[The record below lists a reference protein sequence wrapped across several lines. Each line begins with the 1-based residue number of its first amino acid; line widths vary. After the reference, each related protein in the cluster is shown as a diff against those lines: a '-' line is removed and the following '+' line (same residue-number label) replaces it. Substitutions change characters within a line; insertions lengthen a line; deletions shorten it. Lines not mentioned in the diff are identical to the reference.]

1 MIRAVFFDFGS
12 VLIRDEDNSKREAW
26 EKRLGLSPGELA
38 VAVFESEA
46 AARATVG
53 EVTTAEMWQ
62 QIGER
67 LRLDAEQCRQLRTDF
82 FRGDNLNAELVEFAR
97 ELRPRYRLAILSN
110 AWSDARRIFSQ
121 VYGLDAVFE
130 TMIISAE
137 VGLAKPDPR
146 IYHLAVERLDVRP
159 EEAVFL
165 DDRLENVE
173 AAQAVG
179 LRAIH
184 FRDNAQAIAEV
195 RVYLDAG

>member
-12 VLIRDEDNSKREAW
+12 VLIRDGDNSKREAW

-38 VAVFESEA
+38 ATIFESEA

-67 LRLDAEQCRQLRTDF
+67 LQLDDEQRRQLRADF

-97 ELRPRYRLAILSN
+97 ELQPRYKLAILSN
-110 AWSDARRIFSQ
+110 AWSNARRIFSQ
-121 VYGLDAVFE
+121 VYGLDDIFE

-146 IYHLAVERLDVRP
+146 IYHLAVEHLDVYP
-159 EEAVFL
+159 EEAIFL

-179 LRAIH
+179 LRAVH
-184 FRDNAQAIAEV
+184 FRDNAQAIAEM
-195 RVYLDAG
+195 RAYLDAG

>member
-1 MIRAVFFDFGS
+1 MIRAVFFDFGG
-12 VLIRDEDNSKREAW
+12 VLIRDGDNSKREAW
-26 EKRLGLSPGELA
+26 EKRLGLSPGELSA
-38 VAVFESEA
+38 TVFGSEA

-67 LRLDAEQCRQLRTDF
+67 LQLDDEQRRQLRADF

-97 ELRPRYRLAILSN
+97 ELQPRYKLAILSN
-110 AWSDARRIFSQ
+110 AWSNARRIFSQ
-121 VYGLDAVFE
+121 VYGLDDIFE

-159 EEAVFL
+159 EEAIFL

-179 LRAIH
+179 LRAVH
-184 FRDNAQAIAEV
+184 FRDNAQAIAEM
-195 RVYLDAG
+195 RAYLDAG

>member
-1 MIRAVFFDFGS
+1 MIRTVFFDFGS
-12 VLIRDEDNSKREAW
+12 VLVRNEDNSQREAW

-38 VAVFESEA
+38 TIVFRSET

-67 LRLDAEQCRQLRTDF
+67 LRLDVEQCQQLRTDF
-82 FRGDNLNAELVEFAR
+82 FRGNHLNTGLVKFAR

-121 VYGLDAVFE
+121 IYGLDAIFE

-146 IYHLAVERLDVRP
+146 IYHLAVERLGVSP

-165 DDRLENVE
+165 DDQLKNVV
-173 AAQAVG
+173 AARTVG
-179 LRAIH
+179 LHAVH
-184 FRDNAQAIAEV
+184 FRDNAQAIAET
-195 RVYLDAG
+195 RAYLEAE

>member
-12 VLIRDEDNSKREAW
+12 VLIRAEDNSKREAW

-38 VAVFESEA
+38 ATIFESEA

-67 LRLDAEQCRQLRTDF
+67 LQLDDEQRRQLQADF

-97 ELRPRYRLAILSN
+97 ELQPRYRLAILSN
-110 AWSDARRIFSQ
+110 AWSNARRIFSQ
-121 VYGLDAVFE
+121 VYGLDDTFE

-159 EEAVFL
+159 EEAIFL

-179 LRAIH
+179 LRAVH
-184 FRDNAQAIAEV
+184 FRDNVQAIAEM
-195 RVYLDAG
+195 RAYLDAG